1 MEEVSQRSKPHTNI
15 QYIIFSIYT
24 QSSGACKS
32 NPKINGQPI
41 YTLLLSLELAEL
53 VRLGRASSYPMSLK
67 YANKVYSSTYR

>member
-1 MEEVSQRSKPHTNI
+1 MKEVSQRSNPHTNI
-15 QYIIFSIYT
+15 NSLFSIYT

-32 NPKINGQPI
+32 KPKINGQPI
-41 YTLLLSLELAEL
+41 HTLLLSLELAEL